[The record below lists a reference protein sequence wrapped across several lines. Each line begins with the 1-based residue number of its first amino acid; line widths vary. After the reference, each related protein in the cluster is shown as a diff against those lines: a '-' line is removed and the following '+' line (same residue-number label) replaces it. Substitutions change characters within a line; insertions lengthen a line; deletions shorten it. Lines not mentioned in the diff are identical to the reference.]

1 MSLILVQIG
10 QCGIQVGQSLSDA
23 LEKEYYSVIN
33 IRNVS
38 HDHLNYPLNLF
49 KQLAIDTEAKV

>member
-23 LEKEYYSVIN
+23 LEKEYS
-33 IRNVS
+33 S
-38 HDHLNYPLNLF
+38 
-49 KQLAIDTEAKV
+49 AIKYKKRI